1 MQAFQI
7 CKSKAHPAQT
17 AEEARTF
24 HQEPEV
30 FQPHAWGL
38 ATKLSGDGDAQEA
51 IVVHLTKHRNE
62 GNPVLSEEDWQ
73 ILADLHCVASLQ

>member
-1 MQAFQI
+1 
-7 CKSKAHPAQT
+7 
-17 AEEARTF
+17 
-24 HQEPEV
+24 V